1 MGLNDWHAG
10 MIYYFNYDLNNQLKS
25 TSYLQVLSNTSD
37 NLKDITIELLS
48 GEFNEMEK
56 MVKSLFSNEWPNSD
70 NFNSYFIS
78 RILGIFDEIRSLPVF
93 NDFINNYGDIKVKE
107 FNDTFDK
114 IKNTIYSVSSS
125 EMFER
130 FNQKL
135 NDNRIYNLLC
145 KCFIPYIYQKFSSSS
160 FSRDTA
166 LIKNSLSF
174 LNLSIIGG
182 IISLRNTK
190 NNNKKY
196 AQNIFSLNILM
207 TNIERKIIFIY
218 DEMTKL
224 YRKFNV
230 MKLVALGR
238 GIILPNAFEMVL
250 SLPAFDICKSCFLF
264 LIIIYFYKLPLKD

>member
-1 MGLNDWHAG
+1 MAEIQN
-10 MIYYFNYDLNNQLKS
+10 LNNVLQDPDFIKHGKILRENYKS
-25 TSYLQVLSNTSD
+25 PKTPNFEQIPFSTDSLQ
-37 NLKDITIELLS
+37 IQ
-48 GEFNEMEK
+48 
-56 MVKSLFSNEWPNSD
+56 
-70 NFNSYFIS
+70 
-78 RILGIFDEIRSLPVF
+78 
-93 NDFINNYGDIKVKE
+93 NDFINNYGDIQMKE

-114 IKNTIYSVSSS
+114 IKNTMYSVSSS

-135 NDNRIYNLLC
+135 NDDRIYNLLC

-160 FSRDTA
+160 FSRDTP
-166 LIKNSLSF
+166 LIKNDLSF

-182 IISLRNTK
+182 IISLRNTE

-250 SLPAFDICKSCFLF
+250 SLPAFDICKSCF
-264 LIIIYFYKLPLKD
+264 YS